1 MRVWNAYR
9 ALFSDKRFFRLFLPV
24 AIPIALQTLVSSGTA
39 LGAGLLVGQ
48 LGDDAI
54 AGVSLAGQVQF
65 VLFIAAFG
73 IASGSSVFTSQYW
86 GRKDHAGVA
95 HTQGVSLVLSLALGS
110 VFAIAGGLF
119 PETLLGWFT
128 PDQGVIAEGARYLRI
143 SAWSFPLTA
152 LGMSYSLVLRAVG
165 DTKTPL
171 AFAGV
176 GLAVQLVTAVV
187 LIFGVGVAPMG
198 TVGAG
203 IAVLAAKLAE
213 VGGMI
218 IAVQVRGR
226 PNAGL
231 ARLFTFDRAFLVRY
245 LKIALPVVLNEA
257 FWAVGMAG
265 IKAIYGWMG
274 AVPLA
279 AVAILDT
286 FGQLVYI
293 VLAGTGNAAGIL
305 IGHAIGRGHLDD
317 ARHFGRNVALLAPV
331 VGIVTAVPLLI
342 GAPFLPLIFQV
353 SDDVRGLATALI
365 WVFCV
370 LLPGKAYYHDMIV
383 GVLRGGGDVGF
394 SLIMD
399 LSGIWLWALPLG
411 WLMAFVLH
419 WPFLVVFFLINIEE
433 PLKATL
439 ALWRM
444 KTGKWIHR
452 VTEAKQES

>member
-1 MRVWNAYR
+1 MRFLAAYR

-54 AGVSLAGQVQF
+54 AGVSLAGQIQF
-65 VLFIAAFG
+65 VLFIASFG

-86 GRKDHAGVA
+86 GKRDHDGVA
-95 HTQGVSLVLSLALGS
+95 HTQGVSLILSLLLGS
-110 VFAIAGGLF
+110 LFALAGGLF
-119 PETLLGWFT
+119 PETLLGLFT
-128 PDQGVIAEGARYLRI
+128 PDQGVIAEGARYLRF

-152 LGMSYSLVLRAVG
+152 VGMSYSLVLRAVG

-171 AFAGV
+171 TFALV
-176 GLAVQLVTAVV
+176 GLGVQLVTAVV
-187 LIFGVGVAPMG
+187 FIFGVGIAPQG
-198 TVGAG
+198 TAGAG
-203 IAVLAAKLAE
+203 VAVLAAKLVE

-218 IAVQVRGR
+218 VAVQTLKR

-231 ARLFTFDRAFLVRY
+231 RRLLSFNRVFLTRY
-245 LKIALPVVLNEA
+245 LKIALPVLFNEA
-257 FWAVGMAG
+257 FWAIGMAG

-274 AVPLA
+274 APQLA
-279 AVAILDT
+279 ALAILDT

-293 VLAGTGNAAGIL
+293 VLAGTGNAAGII

-317 ARHFGRNVALLAPV
+317 AKHYGRNVALLAPV
-331 VGIVTAVPLLI
+331 IGVATAVPLLI
-342 GAPFLPLIFQV
+342 GAPFLPLLFQV
-353 SDDVRGLATALI
+353 TDDVRGLATALI
-365 WVFCV
+365 WTFCV

-394 SLIMD
+394 SLLMD
-399 LSGIWLWALPLG
+399 LSGIWVWALPLG
-411 WLMAFVLH
+411 WLMAFVFH

-444 KTGKWIHR
+444 KTGKWIHE
-452 VTEAKQES
+452 VTKT